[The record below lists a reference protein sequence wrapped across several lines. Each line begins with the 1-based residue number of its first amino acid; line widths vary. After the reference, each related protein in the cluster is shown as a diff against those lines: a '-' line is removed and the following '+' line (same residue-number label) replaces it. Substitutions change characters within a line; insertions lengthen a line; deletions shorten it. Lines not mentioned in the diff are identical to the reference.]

1 MGKVTLSR
9 KGWDMGVSY
18 EELKEEIIKGIKEIK
33 DKEGIKALT
42 RLAYLITYAIQL
54 RNGARIS
61 EAVEAFNKFLRNEY
75 VVKEGKKVAEVRV
88 RKKKALDTR
97 ELIYPEFIPYNLID
111 KLRKFRIDVR
121 VGRAKSY
128 CRRILGVNTHS
139 LRYAR
144 ITYLLNRGVNPS
156 LVAKITHHSKL
167 DFILEYTQQK
177 QAEKLNSEI
186 Y

>member
-9 KGWDMGVSY
+9 KSWDMGISY
-18 EELKEEIIKGIKEIK
+18 GELKEEIIKGIKGLKGE
-33 DKEGIKALT
+33 EGIKALT

-61 EAVEAFNKFLRNEY
+61 EAVEGFRKFLSNEY
-75 VVKEGKKVAEVRV
+75 VVKEGKRVVEVRV

-97 ELIYPEFIPYNLID
+97 TLIYPEFIPYNLID
-111 KLRKFRIDVR
+111 KLRKYRVEVR
-121 VGRAKSY
+121 VDRAKSY

-144 ITYLLNRGVNPS
+144 ITYLLNKGINPS

-167 DFILEYTQQK
+167 DFILEYTQQR